1 MAGNLTQNLAL
12 GKSLSPMI
20 TYLVA
25 FIVDFISERMVF
37 LQSVENNLILLKIKR
52 KQALSTD

>member
-12 GKSLSPMI
+12 GKSLYTMI

-25 FIVDFISERMVF
+25 FIVDFISEHMVF
-37 LQSVENNLILLKIKR
+37 SQSVENNLIQLKIKR

>member
-1 MAGNLTQNLAL
+1 
-12 GKSLSPMI
+12 MI

-25 FIVDFISERMVF
+25 FIVDFISEHMVF
-37 LQSVENNLILLKIKR
+37 SQSVENNLILLKIKR